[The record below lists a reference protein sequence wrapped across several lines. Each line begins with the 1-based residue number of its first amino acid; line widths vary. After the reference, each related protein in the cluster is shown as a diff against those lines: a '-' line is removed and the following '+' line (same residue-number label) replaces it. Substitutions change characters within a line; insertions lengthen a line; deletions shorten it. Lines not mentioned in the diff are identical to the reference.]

1 MAKTME
7 LPGGRYAALGVES
20 NGTPAVD
27 VVSIPID
34 HEVSEVWARVAVAGT
49 GSANMTLG
57 DDDDPNGFIEAA
69 DHTSAAGTIFGD
81 AITERGAYQ
90 AVNPGTDDS
99 ALPPK
104 KYVATGKEIKLVLSG
119 AGTIQSFWDVYFKM
133 SKIPAST

>member
-20 NGTPAVD
+20 NGTTAVD

-34 HEVSEVWARVAVAGT
+34 HEVSEVWARVAVTGT
-49 GSANMTLG
+49 
-57 DDDDPNGFIEAA
+57 
-69 DHTSAAGTIFGD
+69 
-81 AITERGAYQ
+81 
-90 AVNPGTDDS
+90 GTDDS

-133 SKIPAST
+133 SKIPASS